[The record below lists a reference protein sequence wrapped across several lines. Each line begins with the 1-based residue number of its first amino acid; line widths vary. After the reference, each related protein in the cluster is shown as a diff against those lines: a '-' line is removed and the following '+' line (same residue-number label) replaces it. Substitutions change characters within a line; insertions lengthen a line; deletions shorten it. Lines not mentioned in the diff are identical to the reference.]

1 MSAESVSYIDSS
13 AIVKLIVKEPES
25 AALGRYLRSRHP
37 LVSSALVRTEVK
49 RAVLPIGAPA
59 LRRVDDVLGRI
70 DLVRI
75 NNSVLNAAGL
85 MKPYEI
91 RSLDAIHL
99 ATAALFETTLRGL
112 ITYDVRMATAAQALG
127 WTVSAP
133 S

>member
-1 MSAESVSYIDSS
+1 
-13 AIVKLIVKEPES
+13 
-25 AALGRYLRSRHP
+25 
-37 LVSSALVRTEVK
+37 
-49 RAVLPIGAPA
+49 

-85 MKPYEI
+85 MKPEEV